1 MVKLTRRTAAV
12 TLATAATAAMLATT
26 ATPASA
32 ADGVVGVRETVC
44 ANTLYL
50 RTTPGGAWQGTLY
63 NGQTFLVEGPSSD
76 GYIYGFAY
84 GDINRHGWVQN
95 GWFC

>member
-1 MVKLTRRTAAV
+1 MVISTRIALVAA
-12 TLATAATAAMLATT
+12 
-26 ATPASA
+26 ASA
-32 ADGVVGVRETVC
+32 ALMTTALAAPAAAADGTVGVRETVC
-44 ANTLYL
+44 AQTLYL

-63 NGQTFLVEGPSSD
+63 NGQTFTVEGPKSG

-84 GDINRHGWVQN
+84 GDINRHGWVQA